1 MVKKKMVVKKKKLLM
16 VKKKKIIVKKKMM
29 TVVNK
34 RKKTTY
40 KLKFINSYRFM
51 SSKLSDLVDNLSEI
65 SNKECGKCMKRE
77 N

>member
-40 KLKFINSYRFM
+40 KQKFINSYRFM

>member
-29 TVVNK
+29 TIVNK

>member
-16 VKKKKIIVKKKMM
+16 VKKKKTIVKKKMM
-29 TVVNK
+29 TIVNK

>member
-29 TVVNK
+29 TIVNK

-51 SSKLSDLVDNLSEI
+51 SSKILDLVDNLSEI
-65 SNKECGKCMKRE
+65 FNKECGKCMKRE